1 MRATVSRYLSRANML
16 ISNVEIG
23 KFPRFTK
30 IPPIERFS
38 KGQRESHIEL
48 EKLWW
53 DLDLTSTLSG
63 TKIED
68 AKKIVYSW
76 YGNK

>member
-1 MRATVSRYLSRANML
+1 ML

-30 IPPIERFS
+30 ISPIERFS
-38 KGQRESHIEL
+38 KGQRESHVEL

-63 TKIED
+63 TKVED
-68 AKKIVYSW
+68 AKQIVYSW